1 MRIESIEIQN
11 FRKLKSCHIDFSNKE
26 TLFVGANN
34 SGKTSAMDAIILF
47 LYEKNKISTTDFTI
61 SNWSEINRIGAEW
74 IAITGDDVPNLS
86 IEQWQSYLPS
96 LDVWIA
102 VNQNEVHYVSHL
114 IPTLDWDSGVLGVR
128 LRFEPESIERL
139 YQDFI
144 ANYTA
149 SQQTIDEAKKKKE
162 TIQLKLWP
170 KDLHDFL
177 DKKIRTYFKIEAYTL
192 NPSKYNKESTVEI
205 QTIPLDSIALES
217 NPLKGLIRIDIINA
231 QRGFS
236 DPNTSNT
243 NDAPKG
249 IGSLSSQFRT
259 YYDSHLNPYDTPDSS
274 DIDALDAIDMAQTTF
289 DDKLKISFLPA
300 LTELEE
306 LGYPGFGNP
315 KITLSSKLNPIDSL
329 NHTSAVQFDVM
340 RDSSSSLRLPE
351 KYNGLGYQNLISMI
365 FQLIRFRNEWMKTG
379 KQEKNNSD
387 HIEPLHLI
395 LIEEPEA
402 HLHAQVQQVFIKKAY
417 EILRNHNNL
426 KEKELFST
434 QLVVSTHSSHI
445 AHEVD
450 FIKLRY
456 FQRKQPLKDTEIPTA
471 TVVNLSKTFG
481 EEDSTTKFAIRYLKT
496 THCDLFFA
504 DAVILVEGSAER
516 MLLPHFMHYHFPEL
530 TTSYISIL
538 EIGGSHADKLR
549 PLIENLGL
557 STLIITDADS
567 IDPNNKNKAVVPQR
581 KQGYKTNN
589 STLKTWIPNKELYDE
604 LLDLKKEQ
612 KTSTDFPIR
621 VAYQFPIKVT
631 LKNTQ
636 IEVIPYTFEDA
647 LAYENLE
654 LFKEMSGAT
663 GLIKKFK
670 EIFSEETDTQKIS
683 EALFDAFRKGD
694 KAKFALD
701 LLYLE
706 EPKKFNVP
714 TYIQE
719 GLEWLK
725 EKLHAKQNDL
735 IIKVEEK

>member
-1 MRIESIEIQN
+1 
-11 FRKLKSCHIDFSNKE
+11 
-26 TLFVGANN
+26 
-34 SGKTSAMDAIILF
+34 
-47 LYEKNKISTTDFTI
+47 
-61 SNWSEINRIGAEW
+61 
-74 IAITGDDVPNLS
+74 
-86 IEQWQSYLPS
+86 
-96 LDVWIA
+96 
-102 VNQNEVHYVSHL
+102 
-114 IPTLDWDSGVLGVR
+114 
-128 LRFEPESIERL
+128 
-139 YQDFI
+139 
-144 ANYTA
+144 
-149 SQQTIDEAKKKKE
+149 
-162 TIQLKLWP
+162 
-170 KDLHDFL
+170 
-177 DKKIRTYFKIEAYTL
+177 
-192 NPSKYNKESTVEI
+192 
-205 QTIPLDSIALES
+205 
-217 NPLKGLIRIDIINA
+217 
-231 QRGFS
+231 
-236 DPNTSNT
+236 
-243 NDAPKG
+243 
-249 IGSLSSQFRT
+249 
-259 YYDSHLNPYDTPDSS
+259 
-274 DIDALDAIDMAQTTF
+274 
-289 DDKLKISFLPA
+289 
-300 LTELEE
+300 
-306 LGYPGFGNP
+306 
-315 KITLSSKLNPIDSL
+315 
-329 NHTSAVQFDVM
+329 
-340 RDSSSSLRLPE
+340 
-351 KYNGLGYQNLISMI
+351 
-365 FQLIRFRNEWMKTG
+365 MKTG

-481 EEDSTTKFAIRYLKT
+481 GEDSTTKFAIRYLKT

-567 IDPNNKNKAVVPQR
+567 IDPKDKNKAVVPQR

-636 IEVIPYTFEDA
+636 TEVIPYTFEDA

-654 LFKEMSGAT
+654 LFKEISGAT

-694 KAKFALD
+694 KAKFALE

-706 EPKKFNVP
+706 EPEKFNVP
-714 TYIQE
+714 TYIKE

-735 IIKVEEK
+735 TIIVEEK

>member
-1 MRIESIEIQN
+1 MKIEFIEIQN
-11 FRKLKSCHIDFSNKE
+11 FRKLKSCHIDLSNKE

-34 SGKTSAMDAIILF
+34 SGKTSAMDALILF

-61 SNWSEINRIGAEW
+61 SNWSEINRIGTAW
-74 IAITGDDVPNLS
+74 LAITEDDVPNLS
-86 IEQWQSYLPS
+86 IEQWQPYLPS
-96 LDVWIA
+96 LDIWIA
-102 VNQNEVHYVSHL
+102 VNPNEVHYVSHL
-114 IPTLDWDSGVLGVR
+114 IPTLDWDGDILGVR
-128 LRFEPESIERL
+128 LRFEPVSIEKL
-139 YQDFI
+139 YQDFT
-144 ANYTA
+144 ASFNA

-162 TIQLKLWP
+162 TLQLKLWP

-177 DKKIRTYFKIEAYTL
+177 DEKLRTYFKIEAYTL
-192 NPSKYNKESTVEI
+192 DPSKYNQGSAVVI

-217 NPLKGLIRIDIINA
+217 DPLKGLIKIDIINA

-243 NDAPKG
+243 NDTPKG
-249 IGSLSSQFRT
+249 IGSLSSQFRS
-259 YYDSHLNPYDTPDSS
+259 YYDSHLNPSDTPDAS
-274 DIDALDAIDMAQTTF
+274 DIDALDAIDMAKTTF
-289 DDKLKISFLPA
+289 DDKLKTSFHPA

-315 KITLSSKLNPIDSL
+315 KITLSSKVNPIDTL
-329 NHTSAVQFDVM
+329 NHASAVQFDVM
-340 RDSSSSLRLPE
+340 RDPSSSLRLPE

-481 EEDSTTKFAIRYLKT
+481 GEDSTTKFAIRYLKT

-567 IDPNNKNKAVVPQR
+567 IDPKDKNKAVVPQR

-636 IEVIPYTFEDA
+636 TEVIPYTFEDA

-654 LFKEMSGAT
+654 LFKEISGAT

-694 KAKFALD
+694 KAKFALE

-706 EPKKFNVP
+706 EPEKFNVP
-714 TYIQE
+714 TYIKE

-735 IIKVEEK
+735 TIIVEEK

>member
-315 KITLSSKLNPIDSL
+315 KITLSSKVNPIDSL
-329 NHTSAVQFDVM
+329 NHTSAVQFDVI
-340 RDSSSSLRLPE
+340 RDSNSSLRLPE

-481 EEDSTTKFAIRYLKT
+481 GEDSTTKFAIRYLKT

-567 IDPNNKNKAVVPQR
+567 IDPKDKNKAVVPQR

-636 IEVIPYTFEDA
+636 TEVIPYTFEDA

-654 LFKEMSGAT
+654 LFKEISGAT

-725 EKLHAKQNDL
+725 EKLHAKQTDL

>member
-1 MRIESIEIQN
+1 MKIEFIEIQN
-11 FRKLKSCHIDFSNKE
+11 FRKLKSCHIDLSNKE

-34 SGKTSAMDAIILF
+34 SGKTSAMDALILF

-61 SNWSEINRIGAEW
+61 SNWSEINRIGTAW
-74 IAITGDDVPNLS
+74 LAITEDDVPNLS
-86 IEQWQSYLPS
+86 IEQWQPYLPS
-96 LDVWIA
+96 LDIWIA
-102 VNQNEVHYVSHL
+102 VNPNEVHYVSHL
-114 IPTLDWDSGVLGVR
+114 IPTLDWDGGILGVR
-128 LRFEPESIERL
+128 LRFEPVSIETL
-139 YQDFI
+139 YQDFT
-144 ANYTA
+144 ASFNA

-162 TIQLKLWP
+162 TLQLKLWP

-177 DKKIRTYFKIEAYTL
+177 DEKLRTYFKIEAYTL
-192 NPSKYNKESTVEI
+192 DPSKYNQGSAVVI

-217 NPLKGLIRIDIINA
+217 DPLKGLIKIDIINA

-243 NDAPKG
+243 NDTPKG
-249 IGSLSSQFRT
+249 IGSLSSQFRS
-259 YYDSHLNPYDTPDSS
+259 YYDSHLNPSDTPDAS
-274 DIDALDAIDMAQTTF
+274 DIDALDAIDMAKTTF
-289 DDKLKISFLPA
+289 DDKLKTSFHPA

-315 KITLSSKLNPIDSL
+315 KITLSSKVNPIDGL
-329 NHTSAVQFDVM
+329 NHASAVQFDVM
-340 RDSSSSLRLPE
+340 RDPSSSLRLPE

-379 KQEKNNSD
+379 KQGKNNSD

-402 HLHAQVQQVFIKKAY
+402 HLHAQVQQVFINKAY
-417 EILRNHNNL
+417 GILRKHDNL
-426 KEKELFST
+426 EEKEQFST

-450 FIKLRY
+450 FVKLRY
-456 FQRKQPLKDTEIPTA
+456 FQRKQPLKNTEIPTA

-481 EEDSTTKFAIRYLKT
+481 GADPTTKFAIRYLKT

-516 MLLPHFMHYHFPEL
+516 MLIPHFMRYHFPEL
-530 TTSYISIL
+530 TTSYISLL

-557 STLIITDADS
+557 ITLIITDADS
-567 IDPNNKNKAVVPQR
+567 INPNDKNKAVVPQR
-581 KQGYKTNN
+581 KQGYKTDN

-604 LLDLKKEQ
+604 LLDLNKDQ
-612 KTSTDFPIR
+612 KVSSNSQIR

-631 LKNTQ
+631 LAGNKT
-636 IEVIPYTFEDA
+636 EVIPYTFEDA

-654 LFKEMSGAT
+654 LFKKMVGT
-663 GLIKKFK
+663 GLIKKFN
-670 EIFSEETDTQKIS
+670 EIFSEKTDAQEIS
-683 EALFDAFRKGD
+683 EALFEAFRKGD
-694 KAKFALD
+694 KAKFALE

-706 EPKKFNVP
+706 EPEKFNVP
-714 TYIQE
+714 TYIKE

-735 IIKVEEK
+735 TIIVEEK

>member
-1 MRIESIEIQN
+1 MKIEFIEIQN
-11 FRKLKSCHIDFSNKE
+11 FRKLKSCHIDLSNKE

-34 SGKTSAMDAIILF
+34 SGKTSAMDALILF

-61 SNWSEINRIGAEW
+61 SNWSEINRIGTAW
-74 IAITGDDVPNLS
+74 LAITEDDVPNLS
-86 IEQWQSYLPS
+86 IEQWQPYLPS
-96 LDVWIA
+96 LDIWIA
-102 VNQNEVHYVSHL
+102 VNPNEVHYVSHL
-114 IPTLDWDSGVLGVR
+114 IPTLDWDGDILGVR
-128 LRFEPESIERL
+128 LRFEPVSIEKL
-139 YQDFI
+139 YQDFT
-144 ANYTA
+144 ASFNA

-162 TIQLKLWP
+162 TLQLKLWP

-177 DKKIRTYFKIEAYTL
+177 DEKLRTYFKIEAYTL
-192 NPSKYNKESTVEI
+192 DPSKYNQGSAVVI

-217 NPLKGLIRIDIINA
+217 DPLKGLIKIDIINA

-243 NDAPKG
+243 NDTPKG
-249 IGSLSSQFRT
+249 IGSLSSQFRS
-259 YYDSHLNPYDTPDSS
+259 YYDSHLNPSDTPDAS
-274 DIDALDAIDMAQTTF
+274 DIDALDAIDMAKTTF
-289 DDKLKISFLPA
+289 DDKLKTSFHPA

-315 KITLSSKLNPIDSL
+315 KITLSSKVNPIDTL
-329 NHTSAVQFDVM
+329 NHASAVQFDVM
-340 RDSSSSLRLPE
+340 RDPSSSLRLPE

-379 KQEKNNSD
+379 KQRKNNSD

-402 HLHAQVQQVFIKKAY
+402 HLHAQVQQVFINKAY
-417 EILRNHNNL
+417 GILRKHDNL
-426 KEKELFST
+426 EEKEKFST

-450 FIKLRY
+450 FVKLRY
-456 FQRKQPLKDTEIPTA
+456 FQRKQPLKNTEIPTA

-481 EEDSTTKFAIRYLKT
+481 GADPTTKFAIRYLKT

-516 MLLPHFMHYHFPEL
+516 MLIPHFMRYHFPEL
-530 TTSYISIL
+530 TTSYISLL

-557 STLIITDADS
+557 ITLIITDADS
-567 IDPNNKNKAVVPQR
+567 INPNDKNKAVVPQR
-581 KQGYKTNN
+581 NQGYKTDN

-604 LLDLKKEQ
+604 LLDLNKDQ
-612 KTSTDFPIR
+612 KVSSNSQIR

-631 LKNTQ
+631 LAGNKT
-636 IEVIPYTFEDA
+636 EVIPYTFEDA

-654 LFKEMSGAT
+654 LFKEMVGT
-663 GLIKKFK
+663 GLIKKFN
-670 EIFSEETDTQKIS
+670 EIFSEKTDAQEIS
-683 EALFDAFRKGD
+683 EALFEAFRKGD
-694 KAKFALD
+694 KAKFALE

-706 EPKKFNVP
+706 EPEKFNVP
-714 TYIQE
+714 TYIKE

-735 IIKVEEK
+735 TIIVEEK